1 MKSFLRSFL
10 IAVALLA
17 LFAPA
22 ALAGDPSSS
31 SPYSWITGEHP
42 HPFLEIVY
50 GIDWPRQKRL
60 EAEFPSIGA
69 VELKGGYL
77 YVDTLKNG
85 VVTLG
90 EGFIMGGWYND
101 GLGGGTGGTEGL
113 SASLGRFGLGYGQG
127 YGYALKN
134 AVIVPYFLSGVTW
147 TKLSTDRP
155 QTLGVTDNDILDRY
169 EGTFRFGLTAESG
182 IRANI
187 GQKFS
192 LSGGYEANIIYPRFV
207 FWEWLGSYAIVGA
220 ANGVVTFFRED
231 MLDNSPT
238 LGPVMVFAL
247 RTAIA
252 WGFYQLLREEMN
264 WPFNS
269 ETPLTHE
276 TLKFGVTFIL

>member
-1 MKSFLRSFL
+1 MKPVLHCL
-10 IAVALLA
+10 LLTVALLA
-17 LFAPA
+17 VFVPTLS
-22 ALAGDPSSS
+22 AGEPSGS
-31 SPYSWITGEHP
+31 SPYSWITGEDP
-42 HPFLEIVY
+42 HPFLGIVY
-50 GIDWPRQKRL
+50 GIDWPRHKRL

-69 VELKGGYL
+69 LELKGGYL

-90 EGFIMGGWYND
+90 EAFIMGGWYND

-113 SASLGRFGLGYGQG
+113 SGSLGRFGLGYGQG

-134 AVIVPYFLSGVTW
+134 AVIVPYFVSGVNW

-155 QTLGVTDNDILDRY
+155 ETLGETDNDILDRY
-169 EGTFRFGLTAESG
+169 EGTFRFGLSAESG

-220 ANGVVTFFRED
+220 ANGVVSFFSAD

-238 LGPVMVFAL
+238 LGPIMVFAL